1 MMILALELYKYF
13 NGYRCWEYCY
23 TNNIVY
29 SYSELVLYEIS
40 RLRFSMFLVIL
51 FCYLYYFILIINI
64 VFIVIFILTF
74 IKIKKKGIIHN
85 VFLYYPFLIVTT
97 FKHVIIKKLYNRNML
112 KILLLN
118 YLNIILYG
126 SPRLV
131 LNYSFIT
138 VDILRSYSKNPIK
151 KINLYEILEYIYNNT
166 YGISINKMEDF
177 LKYPI

>member
-1 MMILALELYKYF
+1 
-13 NGYRCWEYCY
+13 
-23 TNNIVY
+23 
-29 SYSELVLYEIS
+29 
-40 RLRFSMFLVIL
+40 
-51 FCYLYYFILIINI
+51 
-64 VFIVIFILTF
+64 
-74 IKIKKKGIIHN
+74 
-85 VFLYYPFLIVTT
+85 
-97 FKHVIIKKLYNRNML
+97 ML